1 MANSI
6 RLTTGQW
13 ADIRQRIREE
23 YPTQDSVLIIRSV
36 MQRELGFTTRLHR
49 EWLVENN
56 SGGEYDGYGDYQES
70 IYLDF
75 VDDNKETF
83 FRLKYL

>member
-1 MANSI
+1 
-6 RLTTGQW
+6 
-13 ADIRQRIREE
+13 
-23 YPTQDSVLIIRSV
+23 

-49 EWLVENN
+49 EWIAED
-56 SGGEYDGYGDYQES
+56 GAGQYDGYGNYQES

-75 VDDNKETF
+75 VDDAKETF

>member
-6 RLTTGQW
+6 RLTTSQW
-13 ADIRQRIREE
+13 HQIRQLIREE
-23 YPTQDSVLIIRSV
+23 YPTRDSVLIIRSV

-49 EWLVENN
+49 EWVPE
-56 SGGEYDGYGDYQES
+56 SGAGQYDGYGNYQES

-75 VDDNKETF
+75 VDDIKETF

>member
-1 MANSI
+1 
-6 RLTTGQW
+6 
-13 ADIRQRIREE
+13 
-23 YPTQDSVLIIRSV
+23 

>member
-6 RLTTGQW
+6 RLTTSQW
-13 ADIRQRIREE
+13 HQIRQLIRQE
-23 YPTQDSVLIIRSV
+23 YPTQGSVLIIRSV

-49 EWLVENN
+49 EWIAED
-56 SGGEYDGYGDYQES
+56 GAGQYDGYGNYQES

-75 VDDNKETF
+75 VDDAKETF

>member
-6 RLTTGQW
+6 KLTEQQW
-13 ADIRQRIREE
+13 HDIRLRIREE
-23 YPTQDSVLIIRSV
+23 YPTQPSILLIRST
-36 MQRELGFTTRLHR
+36 MQRELGFTERLHR
-49 EWLVENN
+49 EWIQEDGPAG
-56 SGGEYDGYGDYQES
+56 SYDGYGNYQES

-75 VDDNKETF
+75 VDDAKETF

>member
-13 ADIRQRIREE
+13 HTIRQRIREE

>member
-6 RLTTGQW
+6 RLTTSQW
-13 ADIRQRIREE
+13 HQIRQLIREE
-23 YPTQDSVLIIRSV
+23 YPTRDSVLIIRSV
-36 MQRELGFTTRLHR
+36 MRRELGFTTRLHR
-49 EWLVENN
+49 EWIPED
-56 SGGEYDGYGDYQES
+56 GAGQYDGYGNYQES

-75 VDDNKETF
+75 VDDIKETF

>member
-6 RLTTGQW
+6 RITTGQW
-13 ADIRQRIREE
+13 ADIRRQIREE
-23 YPTQDSVLIIRSV
+23 YPTRDSVLIIRSV
-36 MQRELGFTTRLHR
+36 GQ
-49 EWLVENN
+49 
-56 SGGEYDGYGDYQES
+56 YDGYGNYQES

-75 VDDNKETF
+75 VDDAKETF

>member
-6 RLTTGQW
+6 RLTTSQW
-13 ADIRQRIREE
+13 HQIRQLIREE
-23 YPTQDSVLIIRSV
+23 YPTRDSVLIIRSV

-49 EWLVENN
+49 EWLEEDGPAG
-56 SGGEYDGYGDYQES
+56 SYDGYGNYQES

-75 VDDNKETF
+75 VDDAKETF

>member
-56 SGGEYDGYGDYQES
+56 TGGEYDGYGDYQES